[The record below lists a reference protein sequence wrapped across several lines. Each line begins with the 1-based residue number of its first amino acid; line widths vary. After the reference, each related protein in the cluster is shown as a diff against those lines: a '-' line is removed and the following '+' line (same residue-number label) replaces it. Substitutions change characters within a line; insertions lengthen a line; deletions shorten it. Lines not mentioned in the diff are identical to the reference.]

1 MEISF
6 KDIHDAIVAEAKYGI
21 PFPYPMKSKDKSL
34 KIEPKTE
41 ITFSVLDNS
50 LKIDDFI
57 ERDEITE
64 NDFDFSALKKAKPKK
79 LRKIKRDI
87 STERAKDLI
96 LEKKKAGC
104 SNCGYNRYMGALEF
118 HHLDPST
125 KSFSI
130 GSNAAGKNLNEI
142 LEELSKCVLLCS
154 NCHRE
159 VHGGLIKL

>member
-6 KDIHDAIVAEAKYGI
+6 KDIHDAILNESKNGV
-21 PFPYPMKSKDKSL
+21 PFPYEMKPKIKEKILLDKSTPITKSKLEKR
-34 KIEPKTE
+34 KRQ
-41 ITFSVLDNS
+41 N
-50 LKIDDFI
+50 
-57 ERDEITE
+57 
-64 NDFDFSALKKAKPKK
+64 
-79 LRKIKRDI
+79 KIKRDI

-104 SNCGYNRYMGALEF
+104 FNCGYNRYVGALEF
-118 HHLDPST
+118 HHIDPST

-142 LEELSKCVLLCS
+142 LEELAKCVLLCS

-159 VHGGLIKL
+159 VHGGLITL

>member
-21 PFPYPMKSKDKSL
+21 PFPYPMESKDKSL
-34 KIEPKTE
+34 KTEPKT
-41 ITFSVLDNS
+41 
-50 LKIDDFI
+50 
-57 ERDEITE
+57 EITE
-64 NDFDFSALKKAKPKK
+64 NDFDFSALKKTKPKK

-104 SNCGYNRYMGALEF
+104 FNCGYNRYVGALEF
-118 HHLDPST
+118 HHIDPST

-142 LEELSKCVLLCS
+142 LEELAKCVLLCS

-159 VHGGLIKL
+159 VHGGLITL